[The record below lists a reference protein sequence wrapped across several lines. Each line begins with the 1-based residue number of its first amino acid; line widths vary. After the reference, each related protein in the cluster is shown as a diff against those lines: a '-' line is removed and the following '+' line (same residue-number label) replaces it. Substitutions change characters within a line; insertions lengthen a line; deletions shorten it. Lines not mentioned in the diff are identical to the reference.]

1 MNAAMDIAWIA
12 TAVWLAVTAAAV
24 VCAVWLIVRFIRSER
39 TERQVLE
46 ERLARGEITVDD
58 YRARVALLS
67 RQARRV

>member
-1 MNAAMDIAWIA
+1 MIATSMDIAQVA
-12 TAVWLAVTAAAV
+12 SALWLAVTAAAV
-24 VCAVWLIVRFIRSER
+24 VAALWLVIRFIRSER

-67 RQARRV
+67 R